1 MEIIQYSKAHQ
12 QFREHARNFIKR
24 EIVPNIDQWEK
35 DRIMPRSAWT
45 RMGEEKLLCTSVSK
59 EYGGLGGDFLYGVIV
74 TEELVRANHNALGPT
89 AHSDMIIPYINTFA
103 SEKIKKKYLPG
114 CVSGK
119 IITAFAMTE
128 PDTGSDIS
136 SLTTTAIETG
146 DEVIING
153 SKIFITNGIN
163 SDLVVLVAR
172 DPAVKDPNDAISI
185 YLVEAEAP
193 GFDKGQK
200 LNKMGLHSQDTS
212 ELFFSNCRIPKE
224 NRLGEKGKGWAILMG
239 KLQQE
244 RILTA
249 LIAMVNA
256 EHILEWTMEYF
267 KGNSGPGKPIP
278 KSQANQ
284 FALVEMATNVK
295 IGRTFIDKLI
305 VDHMENKNI
314 IIETSMSKYW
324 ISEMAKRLGGQCMD
338 ILGEFAIIEKCPI
351 VQPWLNVRS
360 MPIFAGTNEIM
371 KAIISK
377 FMGL

>member
-1 MEIIQYSKAHQ
+1 MEIIHYSKAHH
-12 QFREHARNFIKR
+12 QFREKVRNFMRK
-24 EIVPNIDQWEK
+24 EITPNIDQWEK
-35 DRIMPRSAWT
+35 ERIMPRSAWK

-59 EYGGLGGDFLYGVIV
+59 EYGGLGGDFLNGVIV
-74 TEELVRANHNALGPT
+74 TEELVRANHNGLGPT
-89 AHSDMIIPYINTFA
+89 AHSDMIIPYIDSFA
-103 SEKIKKKYLPG
+103 SEKNKKKFLPG
-114 CVSGK
+114 CITGE

-128 PDTGSDIS
+128 PDTGSDIAS
-136 SLTTTAIETG
+136 ITTTAVETG

-172 DPAVKDPNDAISI
+172 DPAVKDSNDAISI
-185 YLVEAEAP
+185 YLVETGTP
-193 GFDKGQK
+193 GFEKGQK

-224 NRLGEKGKGWAILMG
+224 NRLGEKGKGWGMLME

-249 LIAMVNA
+249 LVSMASA
-256 EHILEWTMEYF
+256 EYILDWTMEYF
-267 KGNSGPGKPIP
+267 KENSGHGKPVP

-284 FALVEMATNVK
+284 FALVEMATDVK

-305 VDHMENKNI
+305 VEHMEDKNI
-314 IIETSMSKYW
+314 IIETSMAKYW
-324 ISEMAKRLGGQCMD
+324 ISEMAKQLGGRCMD
-338 ILGEFAIIEKCPI
+338 MLGEYATLENCPI
-351 VQPWLNVRS
+351 VRPWLDARS

-371 KAIISK
+371 KAIIGK

>member
-1 MEIIQYSKAHQ
+1 MEIIQYSKAHH
-12 QFREHARNFIKR
+12 QFREKARDFMRN
-24 EIVPNIDQWEK
+24 EITPNIDQWEK
-35 DRIMPRSAWT
+35 DRIMPRSAWI
-45 RMGEEKLLCTSVSK
+45 RMGEEKLLCASVSK
-59 EYGGLGGDFLYGVIV
+59 EYGGLGGDFLHEVIL
-74 TEELVRANHNALGPT
+74 TEELIRANHNALGPT
-89 AHSDMIIPYINTFA
+89 AHSGMIIPYINTFA
-103 SEKIKKKYLPG
+103 SGKIKKKFLPG
-114 CVSGK
+114 CVTGE

-136 SLTTTAIETG
+136 SITTTAVETG

-172 DPAVKDPNDAISI
+172 DPAVKNPNDAISI
-185 YLVEAEAP
+185 YLVEAGSP

-224 NRLGEKGKGWAILMG
+224 NRLGEKGKGWGMLME

-249 LIAMVNA
+249 LISLANA
-256 EHILEWTMEYF
+256 EHILEWTVEYF
-267 KGNSGPGKPIP
+267 KENSGPGKPIP

-284 FALVEMATNVK
+284 FALVEMATDAK
-295 IGRTFIDKLI
+295 IGRTFVDKLI

-314 IIETSMSKYW
+314 IIETSMAKYW
-324 ISEMAKRLGGQCMD
+324 VSEMAKQLGGRCMD
-338 ILGEFAIIEKCPI
+338 MLGEYATIERCPI
-351 VQPWLNVRS
+351 VQPWLNARS

-371 KAIISK
+371 KAIIGK

>member
-1 MEIIQYSKAHQ
+1 MEIIHYSKAHH
-12 QFREHARNFIKR
+12 QFREKVRNFMRK
-24 EIVPNIDQWEK
+24 EITPNIDQWEK
-35 DRIMPRSAWT
+35 DRIMPRSAWK

-59 EYGGLGGDFLYGVIV
+59 EYGGLGGDFLNGVIV
-74 TEELVRANHNALGPT
+74 TEELVRANHNGLGPT
-89 AHSDMIIPYINTFA
+89 AHSDMIIPYIDSFA
-103 SEKIKKKYLPG
+103 SEKNKKKFLPG
-114 CVSGK
+114 CVTGE

-128 PDTGSDIS
+128 PDTGSDIAS
-136 SLTTTAIETG
+136 ITTTAVETG

-172 DPAVKDPNDAISI
+172 DPAVKDSNDAISI
-185 YLVEAEAP
+185 YLVETGTP
-193 GFDKGQK
+193 GFEKGQK

-212 ELFFSNCRIPKE
+212 ELFFSNCKIPKE
-224 NRLGEKGKGWAILMG
+224 NRLGEKGKGWGMLME

-249 LIAMVNA
+249 LVSMASA
-256 EHILEWTMEYF
+256 EYILDWTVEYF
-267 KGNSGPGKPIP
+267 KENSGHRKPVP

-284 FALVEMATNVK
+284 FALVEMATDVK

-305 VDHMENKNI
+305 VEHMEDKNI
-314 IIETSMSKYW
+314 IIETSMAKYW
-324 ISEMAKRLGGQCMD
+324 ISEMAKQLGGRCMD
-338 ILGEFAIIEKCPI
+338 MLGEYATLENCPI
-351 VQPWLNVRS
+351 VRPWLDARS

-371 KAIISK
+371 KAIIGK